1 MAIEQKVGIGEIKIA
16 RGDVILSA
24 YGVGSCVVLTLYDTT
39 TKTGGLAH
47 ILLPHGA
54 DGSYKHPKGA
64 IEEMVKQFCALG
76 IDTEKIVA
84 KIAGGSTMFGELMQ
98 TSIGP
103 RNVAETKEQLRRYSI
118 SLVAE
123 DVYGNWGR
131 TIFFDI
137 NTGNVL
143 IKSYRQGD
151 KII

>member
-24 YGVGSCVVLTLYDTT
+24 YGVGSCVVLTLYDAT

-64 IEEMVKQFCALG
+64 IEEMVKQFSALG